1 MAFDDDDAAC
11 FASYWAVM
19 LILRGPALH
28 LHGRNADVARWRL
41 GHVVHGGRFGPL
53 LLLGFWSCIAVVAFP
68 GRLLPWTLATTVMAV
83 HQVALLPK
91 GLGHSYLLVS
101 SSDISF
107 AVSGIVALL
116 TGNTLRAAVIAAA
129 PACLE
134 AYAVLMFFAALGK
147 FNSSFFRSKT
157 SAATAHVRR
166 AAPPTAPRRRISPR
180 AIAAAADEVH
190 RAAAVAYTHTR

>member
-1 MAFDDDDAAC
+1 MGFSDDDAAC

-28 LHGRNADVARWRL
+28 LHGRNADVARWRM
-41 GHVVHGGRFGPL
+41 GQVVSGGRFGPL
-53 LLLGFWSCIAVVAFP
+53 LLLGFWSCIAVCVFP
-68 GRLLPWTLATTVMAV
+68 GQLLPWTLATTAMAI

-107 AVSGIVALL
+107 AASAIVALL
-116 TGNTLRAAVIAAA
+116 TGNSLRAAVSSAA

-134 AYAVLMFFAALGK
+134 AYAVLMFFAACTCV
-147 FNSSFFRSKT
+147 SSSQ
-157 SAATAHVRR
+157 
-166 AAPPTAPRRRISPR
+166 PPTGRSQDIVPRSTRVYDVCVANGHRSAR
-180 AIAAAADEVH
+180 AVPAD
-190 RAAAVAYTHTR
+190 